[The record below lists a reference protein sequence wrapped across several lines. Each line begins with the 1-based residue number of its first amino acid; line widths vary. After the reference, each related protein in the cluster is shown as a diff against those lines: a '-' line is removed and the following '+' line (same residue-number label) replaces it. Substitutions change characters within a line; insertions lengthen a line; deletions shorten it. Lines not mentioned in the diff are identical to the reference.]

1 MFFIFL
7 DKSLDGDFD
16 LCSWLFSFNE
26 SSLIY
31 ELYQAAQWF
40 EFWSTFF
47 SATRNFLRMQTF
59 MKYAAQQLL
68 SSEIQKVV
76 DIFKNRVEI
85 SEHFNCLNIM
95 QY

>member
-1 MFFIFL
+1 MEILIYVADFL
-7 DKSLDGDFD
+7 VLMKVVLFTSYIKQRSGLSFD
-16 LCSWLFSFNE
+16 LP
-26 SSLIY
+26 
-31 ELYQAAQWF
+31 
-40 EFWSTFF
+40 FF